1 MANRSIATRFR
12 SVLPAAA
19 GGLVAGH
26 FLTYVFLTPAGP
38 QRAAFLRQT
47 GHGYFPRAIAIG
59 AALAAVAMGA
69 SVARGRMRRAAA
81 GPRMEL
87 RSLAVRLALVQA
99 LGFVVMEVAERVAIG
114 APLGG
119 LFTVL
124 PSGFAVEALVAIG
137 VAWILFLTE
146 RATATIV
153 HAIARRTLRPRPI
166 TISLQPSSAPEP
178 FVLPSLRHIGSSVT
192 FRGPP
197 VPSTN

>member
-1 MANRSIATRFR
+1 MASRSIGARFR

-38 QRAAFLRQT
+38 HRAAFLRQT

-59 AALAAVAMGA
+59 AALGAIAMGA
-69 SVARGRMRRAAA
+69 SIARGRMRRAAA
-81 GPRMEL
+81 GPRIDL
-87 RSLAVRLALVQA
+87 RSLALRLALVQA

-124 PSGFAVEALVAIG
+124 PAGFAVEALVAIG

-153 HAIARRTLRPRPI
+153 QAIARRAPRPRP
-166 TISLQPSSAPEP
+166 TSVSLPSSSAPET
-178 FVLPSLRHIGSSVT
+178 FVRPSLRPFGSSVT

-197 VPSTN
+197 VPSAI